1 MALVLTDEIRAMI
14 GLTTGWQQAANAV
27 EASEVRRFH
36 HATMDC
42 APRYFDAGHAASS
55 RYGALVA
62 PPAFVVEMF
71 RRPDAAPD
79 PLDRFADDRN
89 YDGAAQ
95 HFRGLPEIRTPLKR
109 LLNGGYSYEFY
120 RYARI
125 GDQVE
130 RQSRFAD
137 IREKAGSAGPLLIIL
152 IETLY
157 RTIEGTRLLRSVS
170 TLIQR

>member
-1 MALVLTDEIRAMI
+1 LVGASTHWEEAP
-14 GLTTGWQQAANAV
+14 NPV

-36 HATMDC
+36 HATMDE
-42 APRYFDAGHAASS
+42 ALRYFDHDRSTSS
-55 RYGALVA
+55 RYGGLVA

-71 RRPDAAPD
+71 RRPDRSPD
-79 PLDRFADDRN
+79 PLDRFGEERD
-89 YDGAAQ
+89 YDGADN

-125 GDQVE
+125 GERVE
-130 RQSRFAD
+130 RQSSFRNIA
-137 IREKAGSAGPLLIIL
+137 EKNGVSGPMLIIQ

-157 RTIEGTRLLRSVS
+157 RTMERARLLKSVS